1 MPLAANGCTK
11 QRCAKAGRA
20 KVVGALLERAGVGLA
35 DGGDEESED
44 GDGGDDDDM
53 DGAEQAELV
62 WAPIEGSGVTID
74 EGGWPVF
81 PKSKS
86 KKDLG
91 RLQVVNGRGAYV
103 TCFRTPSDDT
113 KQGRA
118 YKFRELWDLT
128 DSPAPLSDALLYA
141 TLCNTNLQS
150 LKPHDVL
157 KKSTVVGILHKDG
170 YTGSGHKASSSS
182 SSSSN
187 RGSSS
192 AAAPAKRRR
201 QAGKGWAMVPVKGA
215 SSDHSDDSDYAEVD
229 ATGGVDAEAVRPA
242 TRSSRSSGL

>member
-81 PKSKS
+81 PKSKT

-113 KQGRA
+113 RQGRA
-118 YKFRELWDLT
+118 YKFRELWGLT
-128 DSPAPLSDALLYA
+128 DSPAPLADALLYA

-182 SSSSN
+182 SSSSH
-187 RGSSS
+187 RASSS
-192 AAAPAKRRR
+192 KRRR
-201 QAGKGWAMVPVKGA
+201 PAGKEPVKAA
-215 SSDHSDDSDYAEVD
+215 SSGHSDDSDYVGAE
-229 ATGGVDAEAVRPA
+229 ATGGVNAEAVRPA
-242 TRSSRSSGL
+242 KRSSRSSGL